1 MLTGSIFNTP
11 GVRADFSALTLAEFH
26 ENKMK
31 VRVLGCSGGIGGRNQ
46 RTTALLVDHDVLI
59 DAGTGVGDLEFEELL
74 LIDHVF
80 VTHAHLDHIAMIP
93 LLVDTV
99 GEARSMPIVVHGT
112 PETLRILRSHIF
124 NWLVWPDFSSIPD
137 RGNPF
142 LRFQEMR
149 VGESAK
155 LGGGRQVTALP
166 ALHTVPAVGYQV
178 SSEGGSLVFSGDTA
192 YSEPLIAAINEIPDL
207 RYLLVE
213 TAFPDALHDLALA
226 SRHLC
231 PSLLALFLE
240 RIKASPEVWITHLKP
255 SRAQTTLD
263 EIASYC
269 GRFAPRALYN
279 GLEFSL

>member
-1 MLTGSIFNTP
+1 
-11 GVRADFSALTLAEFH
+11 
-26 ENKMK
+26 MK
-31 VRVLGCSGGIGGRNQ
+31 VRVMGCSGGIGGRHQ
-46 RTTALLVDHDVLI
+46 RTTALLVDDDVLI
-59 DAGTGVGDLEFEELL
+59 DAGTGVGDLEFDELL
-74 LIDHVF
+74 RIDHVF

-99 GEARSMPIVVHGT
+99 GEARSMPIVVHGS

-142 LRFQEMR
+142 LRFQEMHT
-149 VGESAK
+149 GETAN
-155 LGGGRQVTALP
+155 LGGGRSMTALP
-166 ALHTVPAVGYQV
+166 ALHTVPAVAYQV
-178 SSEGGSLVFSGDTA
+178 SGAGGSLVFSGDTA
-192 YSEPLIAAINEIPDL
+192 YSEPLIAAINDIPDL

-231 PSLLALFLE
+231 PSLLALFLD
-240 RIKASPEVWITHLKP
+240 RIKANPEVWITHLKP

-263 EIASYC
+263 EIANYR
-269 GRFAPRALYN
+269 GRFTPQALYN
-279 GLEFSL
+279 GLEFVF